1 MLSRTSIVLTSYVM
15 IMINLLNKLLKCY
28 NNRDLDVGQVHSL
41 IYYILSHIIMSNKN
55 QDYKPRTCVTKIFRY
70 LIFKWNMTIN
80 KWNSKRMV
88 QIIAIS
94 DSSKLLL
101 CTYSILCMYIC
112 TTWQQC
118 IDNICIT
125 PPWCPM

>member
-80 KWNSKRMV
+80 K
-88 QIIAIS
+88 
-94 DSSKLLL
+94 
-101 CTYSILCMYIC
+101 
-112 TTWQQC
+112 
-118 IDNICIT
+118 
-125 PPWCPM
+125 